1 MDAQSLRSVIKSAR
15 DLMRKDAGLNTDVD
29 RIPQLAWI
37 LFLKSFDDF
46 EKKRLALDKNYSE
59 AIPKGYRWQDWAS
72 EEDHK
77 GNKKKVLTGEDLI
90 KFVNNDLFP
99 KLASLTGSKNFEQRD
114 LMVEMITTKRWL
126 KLQKNCIW
134 RINFK

>member
-46 EKKRLALDKNYSE
+46 EKKRSALDKNYSE

-72 EEDHK
+72 EED
-77 GNKKKVLTGEDLI
+77 NKENKRKVLTGEDLI
-90 KFVNNDLFP
+90 KFVNDDLFP

-114 LMVEMITTKRWL
+114 VISSIFRDLNNR
-126 KLQKNCIW
+126 
-134 RINFK
+134 